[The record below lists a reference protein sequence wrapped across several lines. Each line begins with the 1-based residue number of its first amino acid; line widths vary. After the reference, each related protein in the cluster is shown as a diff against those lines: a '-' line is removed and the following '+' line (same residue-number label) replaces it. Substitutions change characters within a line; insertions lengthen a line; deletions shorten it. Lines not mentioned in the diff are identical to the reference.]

1 METRLKI
8 LQSVVYHVIMT
19 RRTFGL
25 DLRIND
31 NNNKTKKVKTLLVT
45 EAIELD

>member
-8 LQSVVYHVIMT
+8 LQSVGYHVIMT

-25 DLRIND
+25 DLRTND
-31 NNNKTKKVKTLLVT
+31 NNKSKKVKTLLVT